1 MSKSGM
7 VRRNGHIA
15 QFEVVGDIVSV
26 TSPLGHK
33 ETQLGNLPAE
43 VVAGMLLGELIA
55 EAHRKS

>member
-1 MSKSGM
+1 M

-33 ETQLGNLPAE
+33 ETQQGELPAE